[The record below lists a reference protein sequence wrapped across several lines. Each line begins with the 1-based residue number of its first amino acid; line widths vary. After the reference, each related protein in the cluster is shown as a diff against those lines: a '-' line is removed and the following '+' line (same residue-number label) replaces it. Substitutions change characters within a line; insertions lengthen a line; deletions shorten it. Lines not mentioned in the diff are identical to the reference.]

1 MQTFTSSHKLFSAF
15 SFNTVEKM
23 ERKKKLVGRNN
34 SLSQMLTFNYK
45 TVAALDLA
53 FYLSWHL

>member
-1 MQTFTSSHKLFSAF
+1 MQTFTSNPRLFLVPSLKG
-15 SFNTVEKM
+15 EKKM
-23 ERKKKLVGRNN
+23 GGKNRMLGRNN

-45 TVAALDLA
+45 TVAVADLS